1 MHFGSR
7 AAHRRALALA
17 WPMIAANVTVPLV
30 GAVNT
35 AVLGHLPEAH
45 FLGASAIGT
54 VVVSFIYFSLAFLR
68 TGTTGPVAQAH
79 GAGDGAEVKATLYR
93 ALLLAGIAGVAM
105 IILQVPIRWA
115 AFSVLSASSEVI
127 AGAKTYVSIR
137 IWGAP
142 AVLANFVLL
151 GWFMGLQN
159 ARVGLLL
166 QIVINLVN
174 LCLDLLFVLGLGWTI
189 AGVAFANVIAEYSGA
204 IVGIGFALRRLGAIG
219 GAVDRARLLDPA
231 RLWRLFA
238 LNRDIFIRT
247 LVLITCLSSFTAI
260 GARFGDLTVAA
271 NAVLWTFHAL
281 MAYALDGFANA
292 AESLVGDA
300 IGARD
305 RRQLNDRLAA
315 TTVWSAGVALAF
327 SAAYWL
333 AGPWIIAGLTDIPE
347 VRAEAL
353 NYLPWAIASP
363 LVAVWSFQ
371 LDGVYWGAARGR
383 EMRNSMLLAGLCFGA
398 TAWVLVP
405 YLGNHG
411 LWLAMMVLMVVR
423 AATLGAR
430 LPALLRSVDA

>member
-1 MHFGSR
+1 
-7 AAHRRALALA
+7 
-17 WPMIAANVTVPLV
+17 MIAANVTVPLV

-45 FLGASAIGT
+45 FLGASALGA
-54 VVVSFIYFSLAFLR
+54 VVFAFVYFSLAFLR

-93 ALLLAGIAGVAM
+93 ALLLAVSAGVAM

-115 AFSVLSASSEVI
+115 AFQVLQASPEI
-127 AGAKTYVSIR
+127 IENAKVYVAIR

-142 AVLANFVLL
+142 AVLVNFVLL

-159 ARVGLLL
+159 ARIGLLL
-166 QIVINLVN
+166 QVVINLVN

-204 IVGIGFALRRLGAIG
+204 IVGLGFVLRRLPALDGV
-219 GAVDRARLLDPA
+219 VDRARLLDPVK
-231 RLWRLFA
+231 LWRLFA

-247 LVLITCLSSFTAI
+247 LVLIACLSSFTAI

-271 NAVLWTFHAL
+271 NAVLWTFHAF

-305 RRQLNDRLAA
+305 RKQLDDRLAA

-327 SAAYWL
+327 GTVYWF
-333 AGPWIIAGLTDIPE
+333 AGPWVIAGLTDIPE

-353 NYLPWAIASP
+353 KYLPWAAISP
-363 LVAVWSFQ
+363 MIAVWSFQ
-371 LDGVYWGAARGR
+371 LDGIYWGAARGR
-383 EMRNSMLLAGLCFGA
+383 EMRNSMILAGLCFAA
-398 TAWVLVP
+398 TAWALVP

-430 LPALLRSVDA
+430 LPALLRSVGA

>member
-1 MHFGSR
+1 MKFGSR
-7 AAHRRALALA
+7 PAHRRALALA

-45 FLGASAIGT
+45 FLGASALGA
-54 VVVSFIYFSLAFLR
+54 VVFAFVYFSLAFLR

-93 ALLLAGIAGVAM
+93 ALLLAVSAGVAM

-115 AFSVLSASSEVI
+115 AFQVLQASPEI
-127 AGAKTYVSIR
+127 IDNAKVYVSIR

-142 AVLANFVLL
+142 AVLVNFVLL

-159 ARVGLLL
+159 ARIGLLL
-166 QIVINLVN
+166 QVVINLVN

-204 IVGIGFALRRLGAIG
+204 IVGVGFALRRLPSINGT
-219 GAVDRARLLDPA
+219 VDRARLLDPA
-231 RLWRLFA
+231 KLWRLFA

-247 LVLITCLSSFTAI
+247 LVLIACLSSFTAI

-271 NAVLWTFHAL
+271 NAVLWTFHAF

-305 RRQLNDRLAA
+305 RKQLDDRLAA

-327 SAAYWL
+327 CGVYWF
-333 AGPWIIAGLTDIPE
+333 AGPWVIAGLTDIPE

-353 NYLPWAIASP
+353 KYLPWAAISP
-363 LVAVWSFQ
+363 LIAVWSFQ
-371 LDGVYWGAARGR
+371 LDGIYWGAARGR
-383 EMRNSMLLAGLCFGA
+383 EMRNSMILAGLCFAA
-398 TAWVLVP
+398 TAWALVP
-405 YLGNHG
+405 HLGNHG

-423 AATLGAR
+423 AATRGAR